1 MKKLIAVSLTV
12 LIGAASFASV
22 SLAQEPLGS
31 RSAPGDKG
39 DVQGEFGSGSTDPTN
54 RCPQSSAR
62 ASQNDPCERSGTA
75 PTGDTGDTA
84 PNSNASLPSTDPESA
99 ASGAAGSQKASLPFT
114 GYLAIPVLLLGSLLL
129 AAGVTLR
136 RRASHDPLS

>member
-39 DVQGEFGSGSTDPTN
+39 DVQGEFGSGSTPGTNDPTN
-54 RCPQSSAR
+54 R
-62 ASQNDPCERSGTA
+62 SGTA
-75 PTGDTGDTA
+75 A
-84 PNSNASLPSTDPESA
+84 H
-99 ASGAAGSQKASLPFT
+99 
-114 GYLAIPVLLLGSLLL
+114 
-129 AAGVTLR
+129 R
-136 RRASHDPLS
+136 

>member
-39 DVQGEFGSGSTDPTN
+39 DVRG
-54 RCPQSSAR
+54 RIR
-62 ASQNDPCERSGTA
+62 
-75 PTGDTGDTA
+75 
-84 PNSNASLPSTDPESA
+84 
-99 ASGAAGSQKASLPFT
+99 
-114 GYLAIPVLLLGSLLL
+114 
-129 AAGVTLR
+129 LR
-136 RRASHDPLS
+136 QHA